1 MITVSQTITLTKSSK
16 GRNRLQAGEAVVPV
30 RPRGSIP
37 RISRLMAL
45 AIKYQGML
53 DRGEVSGVT
62 ELARLCHVTQPR
74 MSQIL
79 NLNLLSPS
87 FQEKLLFLPEPTS
100 GKPTIHERAL
110 RFACTVIDWES
121 QSRILAKILC

>member
-1 MITVSQTITLTKSSK
+1 MVTVHQKISLSKTHK
-16 GRNRLQAGEAVVPV
+16 GRRRVESRTTEKPV
-30 RPRGSIP
+30 RPARSIP

-62 ELARLCHVTQPR
+62 ELAELCHVTQPR

-79 NLNLLSPS
+79 NLNLLSPHI
-87 FQEKLLFLPEPTS
+87 QEKLLFLPEPTR
-100 GKPTIHERAL
+100 GKSTIHERAL
-110 RFACTVIDWES
+110 RFACTLIDWES
-121 QSRILAKILC
+121 QAKILPKIG

>member
-1 MITVSQTITLTKSSK
+1 MITVTQTITLTKSNK
-16 GRNRLQAGEAVVPV
+16 GRKRIQAGDAVVPV

-62 ELARLCHVTQPR
+62 ELARLCHVSQPR

-87 FQEKLLFLPEPTS
+87 VQEKILFLPEQTV
-100 GKPTIHERAL
+100 GKPTIHERSL
-110 RFACTVIDWES
+110 RMACTVIDWES
-121 QSRILAKILC
+121 QSRLLARILC

>member
-1 MITVSQTITLTKSSK
+1 MITVSQTITLTKSNK
-16 GRNRLQAGEAVVPV
+16 GRKRIQAGDAVVPV

-62 ELARLCHVTQPR
+62 ELARLCHVSQPR

-87 FQEKLLFLPEPTS
+87 VEEKILFLPEQTV
-100 GKPTIHERAL
+100 GKPTIHERSL
-110 RFACTVIDWES
+110 RMACTVIDWES
-121 QSRILAKILC
+121 QSRLLARILC

>member
-1 MITVSQTITLTKSSK
+1 MITVSQTITLTKSNK
-16 GRNRLQAGEAVVPV
+16 GRKRIQAGDAVVPV

-62 ELARLCHVTQPR
+62 ELARLCHVSQPR

-87 FQEKLLFLPEPTS
+87 VQEKILFLPEQTV

-110 RFACTVIDWES
+110 RMACTVIDWES
-121 QSRILAKILC
+121 QSRLLAKILC

>member
-1 MITVSQTITLTKSSK
+1 MITVLQTITLTKSNK
-16 GRNRLQAGEAVVPV
+16 GRNRLQAGDAVVPL

-37 RISRLMAL
+37 RIARLMAL

-87 FQEKLLFLPEPTS
+87 VQEKILFLPEQTE

-110 RFACTVIDWES
+110 RMACTVIDWES